1 MLNVKYKE
9 YDINNKGK
17 YELIKEMK
25 QALDYSLHY
34 SDERIQYLESILS
47 EHSWLSDYSLTE
59 QFAKKQVKGKTQQIS
74 EGDGFSQLLEQ
85 VADYLLFTDYKNE
98 SHKQQIEANEVSDL
112 KLTYPTLT
120 NNKKSNNL
128 LREKALDDLNETT
141 QQATLYRKSKKKAL
155 QDRKVSMKEIK
166 KSIYLQQIH
175 LNINNLEKS
184 KATLANQLARRK
196 VTRLIGD
203 LKYEMFLMNEMI
215 RGSFSFG
222 VSNGRTMYCW
232 TEDTGYLHNDEYIH
246 ISENKIDLRK
256 TEHVKGLIYQFA
268 ELSTLY
274 EGKVNEMM
282 FEILRDFIQL
292 VNSAKLS
299 TIERTI
305 LHNVLQLDL
314 SYAYKSYINE
324 AKFYKINNDN
334 INDMLKT
341 EKKLSSFTINPK
353 YEIIERASAQVSATQ
368 GRLYTTRQ
376 IKRYIDRISERLA
389 ITYKQSIRKH
399 YLSLR

>member
-376 IKRYIDRISERLA
+376 IKRYIDKISERLA